1 MERHVMDEK
10 ICAVDRISDLP
21 EFILHHIFSLL
32 YRKEAAKTGLL
43 SKKWNCVWSS
53 FPIFDF
59 DQMHYFNLHSP
70 CVPDTRPESQNRV
83 EKFMNDVDKSISR
96 FHVHQLPM
104 QKFILNMTLFDF
116 KLASLVD
123 KWIGMAL
130 EHDVKEIDLQVQT
143 KRNTWYCLPGTIFVA
158 KSTNNCKLEQP
169 FSWCALNYYSL
180 QKLWLS
186 HICVNEEIIQDIF
199 RSCPFITDFGLI
211 GCYGL
216 KTLDISKLPKLCS
229 VEVYSLEQTVEI
241 LRVEAAN
248 LEYFRFSYSD
258 DHIDTLWLH
267 KLREFLVMSNQRNVL
282 TLRIMCQ
289 EVAFSLEELKG
300 ITIPPSFELELNY
313 DARSTNI
320 TTVHRNNRSWK
331 SYRWLALELL
341 SKKTVIANRF
351 GVPRELHKGMIFL
364 LLDFRV
370 PLLD

>member
-1 MERHVMDEK
+1 MSMERHVMDEK

-130 EHDVKEIDLQVQT
+130 EHDVKEIDLQV
-143 KRNTWYCLPGTIFVA
+143 
-158 KSTNNCKLEQP
+158 
-169 FSWCALNYYSL
+169 
-180 QKLWLS
+180 
-186 HICVNEEIIQDIF
+186 
-199 RSCPFITDFGLI
+199 
-211 GCYGL
+211 
-216 KTLDISKLPKLCS
+216 
-229 VEVYSLEQTVEI
+229 
-241 LRVEAAN
+241 
-248 LEYFRFSYSD
+248 
-258 DHIDTLWLH
+258 
-267 KLREFLVMSNQRNVL
+267 
-282 TLRIMCQ
+282 
-289 EVAFSLEELKG
+289 AFSLEELKG

-351 GVPRELHKGMIFL
+351 GVPRELHKGNRFAFERTGKRKSL
-364 LLDFRV
+364 EFV
-370 PLLD
+370 FGKAK